1 MSKLVGTSAV
11 RLDVPAKATGKAL
24 YTADY
29 SAPNMLHVA
38 LVRSPIAH
46 GKLLGIEI
54 PALPEG
60 TYCYT
65 AADLPANLLPSIMN
79 DQPVLAAEKVRYM
92 GEPMAIVAAPTLDE
106 AKAIAAQVKAELEP
120 LEVVEDMQKAL
131 EASSPRVFDAGNLC
145 SEFHSEKGSLEE
157 DFAKC
162 AFVLEETFEMPV
174 QAHGFLEPEAAFT
187 YRDERGRLC
196 LISSTQNAFADRDMI
211 AAVLQIPK
219 EQVTSKAATVGGGF
233 GGKDGNTAQIFA
245 AVVTHYTNRPA
256 RYVFSREEN
265 IRYGMKR
272 HNAVVYARMGFS
284 EEGKALAFEGRM
296 WMDTGAYAILG
307 PAVLGLGTEHM
318 TGPYYIPSVKLDGWL
333 AYTNHAPASA
343 MRGFG
348 APQSAIA
355 VEHLMNLAAER
366 LGLDP
371 LEIRIRNAIHRGQ
384 SGPMGAIM
392 EYSVGFE
399 EALRMFEK
407 SNFYQ
412 EMKHRPQSGV
422 GYGIAAGMMSSGMG
436 KNVPDTS
443 IAQIEKKAEDH
454 YIVRIGLVDIGQ
466 GSETILAMIAAD
478 ALGVPLSAIDMRMGN
493 TEETTDSGSTA
504 ASRTTYG
511 CGNAIVAAAQKIL
524 AGEAYAEG
532 VCAFPEIPGENG
544 VHSMFGFIVQGTKLK
559 VDPIT
564 GAVQLLDVYNVTEAG
579 NIMNPVMMAGQ
590 IYGGVAMSTGYAL
603 TEQIRYRDGRS
614 LETNFSNYI
623 MPTAMDAPRMFNEDV
638 PAYEETGPYGA
649 KGIAEA
655 STVALPPAITAA
667 LKQLCP
673 ALNATKLPLDREKI
687 LEALEASAPV

>member
-1 MSKLVGTSAV
+1 MSKLVGTSAA
-11 RLDVPAKATGKAL
+11 RLDVPDKATGKAL

-29 SAPNMLHVA
+29 SVPDMLHVV
-38 LVRSPIAH
+38 LVRSQLAH
-46 GKLLGIEI
+46 AKLLGIQI
-54 PALPEG
+54 PSLPDG
-60 TYCYT
+60 AYCYT
-65 AADLPANLLPSIMN
+65 AADIPVNVLPSIMN
-79 DQPVLAAEKVRYM
+79 DQPVLATEKVRYM
-92 GEPMAIVAAPTLDE
+92 GEPIAIVAAGTLED
-106 AKAIAAQVKAELEP
+106 AHFIAAQVQVDLEP
-120 LEVVEDMQKAL
+120 LDVVEDMQAAL
-131 EASSPRVFDAGNLC
+131 EPSSPCVFPAGNLC
-145 SEFHSEKGSLEE
+145 SEFHSEKGNIPD
-157 DFAKC
+157 DFSRC

-187 YRDERGRLC
+187 YRDETGRLC

-211 AAVLQIPK
+211 AQVLQIPR
-219 EQVTSKAATVGGGF
+219 ERITSKAATVGGGF

-245 AVVTHYTNRPA
+245 AVVTHYTGRPA
-256 RYVFSREEN
+256 KYVFSREEN

-272 HNAVVYARMGFS
+272 HNAVVYAKMGFS
-284 EEGKALAFEGRM
+284 DRGEALAFRGKM

-348 APQSAIA
+348 APQSAMA

-366 LGLDP
+366 LCLDP
-371 LEIRIRNAIHRGQ
+371 LEIRLRNAIHRGQ

-392 EYSVGFE
+392 EHSVAFE
-399 EALRMFEK
+399 EALRLFGE
-407 SNFYQ
+407 SDFYQ
-412 EMKHRPQSGV
+412 EMKYHPQPGV
-422 GYGIAAGMMSSGMG
+422 GYGVAAGMMSSGMG

-443 IAQIEKKAEDH
+443 TVQIEKTEKDH
-454 YIVRIGLVDIGQ
+454 YIVRVGLVDIGQ

-511 CGNAIVAAAQKIL
+511 CGNAIVEAAKKIR
-524 AGEAYAEG
+524 AGASHAEG
-532 VCAFPEIPGENG
+532 VCVFPEIPGDDG
-544 VHSMFGFIVQGTKLK
+544 VHSIFAFIVQGVKLK

-564 GAVQLLDVYNVTEAG
+564 GAVNLLEVHNVTEAG
-579 NIMNPVMMAGQ
+579 NIINPTMMAGQ
-590 IYGGVAMSTGYAL
+590 IFGGIAMSTGYAL

-614 LETNFSNYI
+614 LETDFASYV
-623 MPTAMDAPRMFNEDV
+623 MPTALDAPRMVNENV
-638 PAYEETGPYGA
+638 PAFEETGPYGA

-655 STVALPPAITAA
+655 STVALAPAITAA

-673 ALNATKLPLDREKI
+673 SLQAVRLPLDREKI
-687 LEALEASAPV
+687 LEALEASHTI

>member
-11 RLDVPAKATGKAL
+11 RLDVPDKATGKAL

-29 SAPNMLHVA
+29 TAPNLLHVV

-46 GKLLGIEI
+46 GKLLGVQ
-54 PALPEG
+54 LPPPQEG

-65 AADLPANLLPSIMN
+65 AADIPVNVLPSIMN

-92 GEPMAIVAAPTLDE
+92 GEPVAIVAAGTLEE
-106 AKAIAAQVKAELEP
+106 ARSLAAQVKVELEP
-120 LEVVEDMQKAL
+120 LETVEDMRAAL
-131 EASSPRVFDAGNLC
+131 EASSPRVFETGNLC
-145 SEFHSEKGSLEE
+145 SEFHSDKGNIAE
-157 DFAKC
+157 DFEKC

-187 YRDERGRLC
+187 YRDEDGRLC

-211 AAVLQIPK
+211 ASVLQIPK
-219 EQVTSKAATVGGGF
+219 EKITSKAATVGGGF

-245 AVVTHYTNRPA
+245 AVVTHYTGRPA
-256 RYVFSREEN
+256 RCVFSREEN

-272 HNAVVYARMGFS
+272 HSAVVYAKMGFS
-284 EEGKALAFEGRM
+284 REGKALAFEGKM

-318 TGPYYIPSVKLDGWL
+318 TGPYYIPSAKLDGWL

-348 APQSAIA
+348 APQSAMA
-355 VEHLMNLAAER
+355 VEHLMNLAAEK
-366 LGLDP
+366 LGIDP

-384 SGPMGAIM
+384 SGPMGAVM

-407 SNFYQ
+407 SDFYQ
-412 EMKHRPQSGV
+412 EMKHHPQPGI

-436 KNVPDTS
+436 KHVPDTS
-443 IAQIEKKAEDH
+443 IAQIEKKAEDR

-478 ALGVPLSAIDMRMGN
+478 ALGVPLSAIEMRMGN
-493 TEETTDSGSTA
+493 TEETVDSGSTA

-511 CGNAIVAAAQKIL
+511 CGNAIMEAAKKIR
-524 AGEAYAEG
+524 AGKTYAEG
-532 VCAFPEIPGENG
+532 VCVFPEIPGEDG
-544 VHSMFGFIVQGTKLK
+544 VHSMFGFIVQGAKLK
-559 VDPIT
+559 VDPVT
-564 GAVQLLDVYNVTEAG
+564 GTVQLLDAYNVTEAG
-579 NIMNPVMMAGQ
+579 NIINPVMMAGQ
-590 IYGGVAMSTGYAL
+590 IYGGIAMSTGYAL
-603 TEQIRYRDGRS
+603 AEQIRYRDGRS

-623 MPTAMDAPRMFNEDV
+623 MPTALDAPRMVNENV
-638 PAYEETGPYGA
+638 PSYEETGPYGA

-655 STVALPPAITAA
+655 STVALAPAITAA

-673 ALNATKLPLDREKI
+673 ALRANSLPLDREKI
-687 LEALEASAPV
+687 LEALEVSATF

>member
-1 MSKLVGTSAV
+1 MAKLVGSSAV
-11 RLDVPAKATGKAL
+11 RLDVPAKATGRAL

-29 SAPNMLHVA
+29 SMPDMLHVV
-38 LVRSPIAH
+38 LVRSQLAH
-46 GKLLGIEI
+46 GKLLGVRI
-54 PALPEG
+54 PELPENV
-60 TYCYT
+60 YCYT
-65 AADLPANLLPSIMN
+65 AADLPSNLLPSVMN

-92 GEPMAIVAAPTLDE
+92 GEAVAIVAAPTLDE
-106 AKAIAAQVKAELEP
+106 AKTIATQVQVDIEP
-120 LEVVEDMQKAL
+120 LDVVEDMKAAL
-131 EASSPRVFDAGNLC
+131 EPSSPRVFESGNLC
-145 SEFHSEKGSLEE
+145 SEFHSEKGDIAEG
-157 DFAKC
+157 FAQS
-162 AFVLEETFEMPV
+162 AFVLEETYEMPV

-187 YRDERGRLC
+187 YRDEDGRLC

-211 AAVLQIPK
+211 ASVLRIPQEK
-219 EQVTSKAATVGGGF
+219 ITSRAATVGGGF

-256 RYVFSREEN
+256 KCVFSREEN

-272 HNAVVYARMGFS
+272 HSAVVYAKMGFS
-284 EEGKALAFEGRM
+284 EGGKALAFEGRM

-318 TGPYYIPSVKLDGWL
+318 TGPYYIPGVKLDGWL

-348 APQSAIA
+348 APQSAMA
-355 VEHLMNLAAER
+355 VECLMNLAADR

-371 LEIRIRNAIHRGQ
+371 LEIRMRNAIHRGQ
-384 SGPMGAIM
+384 SGPMGAVM

-399 EALRMFEK
+399 EALRMFGR
-407 SNFYQ
+407 SDFYQ
-412 EMKHRPQSGV
+412 QMKHHPEPGI

-436 KNVPDTS
+436 KHVPDTS

-454 YIVRIGLVDIGQ
+454 YIVRVGLVDIGQ
-466 GSETILAMIAAD
+466 GSETVLAMIAAD
-478 ALGVPLSAIDMRMGN
+478 TLGVPLSAIEMRMGN
-493 TEETTDSGSTA
+493 TEETKDSGSTA

-511 CGNAIVAAAQKIL
+511 CGNAVVAAAKKIL
-524 AGEAYAEG
+524 AGATYAEG
-532 VCAFPEIPGENG
+532 ICAFPEIPGENG
-544 VHSMFGFIVQGTKLK
+544 VHSMFGFMVQGAKLK
-559 VDPIT
+559 VNPVT

-579 NIMNPVMMAGQ
+579 NIINPVMMAGQ

-603 TEQIRYRDGRS
+603 TEQIRYKDGRS

-623 MPTAMDAPRMFNEDV
+623 MPTAMDAPRMINEDV

-655 STVALPPAITAA
+655 STVALAPAIAAA
-667 LKQLCP
+667 LKQLYP
-673 ALNATKLPLDREKI
+673 SLRTTRLPLDREEI
-687 LEALEASAPV
+687 LEAIEASETL

>member
-11 RLDVPAKATGKAL
+11 RLDVSAKATGRAL

-38 LVRSPIAH
+38 LVRSRIAH
-46 GKLLGIEI
+46 GKLLDVQI
-54 PALPEG
+54 PTLPEG

-65 AADLPANLLPSIMN
+65 AADLPSNLLPSIMN
-79 DQPVLAAEKVRYM
+79 DQPVLAADKVRYM
-92 GEPMAIVAAPTLDE
+92 GEPIAIVAAPTLDE
-106 AKAIAAQVKAELEP
+106 AKAIAKQVEVTVEP
-120 LEVVEDMQKAL
+120 LDVVEDMQKAL
-131 EASSPRVFDAGNLC
+131 EATSVRVFDAGNLC
-145 SEFHSEKGSLEE
+145 SEFHSEKGNLGE

-162 AFVLEETFEMPV
+162 DFVLEETFEMPV

-187 YRDERGRLC
+187 YRDEAGRLS

-211 AAVLQIPK
+211 ASVLQIPK
-219 EQVTSKAATVGGGF
+219 EQIHSKAATVGGGF

-256 RYVFSREEN
+256 KYVFSREEN

-272 HNAVVYARMGFS
+272 HNAIVYAKMGFS
-284 EEGKALAFEGRM
+284 NEGKALAFEGKM

-366 LGLDP
+366 LDIDP
-371 LEIRIRNAIHRGQ
+371 LDIRIRNAIHRGQ
-384 SGPMGAIM
+384 SGPMGAVM

-399 EALRMFEK
+399 EALHIFEK
-407 SNFYQ
+407 SDFYQ
-412 EMKHRPQSGV
+412 EMKHHPQPGI

-478 ALGVPLSAIDMRMGN
+478 ALNVPLSAIEMRMAD
-493 TEETTDSGSTA
+493 TEETSDSGSTA

-511 CGNAIVAAAQKIL
+511 CGNAIVAAAKKIL
-524 AGEAYAEG
+524 AGQDYAQG
-532 VCAFPEIPGENG
+532 ICAFPEIPGEDG

-559 VDPIT
+559 VDPVT
-564 GAVQLLDVYNVTEAG
+564 GAVQLLDAYNVTEAG
-579 NIMNPVMMAGQ
+579 NIINPAMMAGQ
-590 IYGGVAMSTGYAL
+590 IYGGIAMSTGYTL
-603 TEQIRYRDGRS
+603 TEQIRYRNGCTM
-614 LETNFSNYI
+614 ETNFSNYI
-623 MPTAMDAPRMFNEDV
+623 MPTALDAPRMVNDNV
-638 PAYEETGPYGA
+638 PAYEESGPYGA

-667 LKQLCP
+667 LRQLCP
-673 ALNATKLPLDREKI
+673 ALQATTLPLDREKI
-687 LEALEASAPV
+687 LEALEVSAKL

>member
-1 MSKLVGTSAV
+1 MAKLVGSSAV

-29 SAPNMLHVA
+29 FMPDMLHVA
-38 LVRSPIAH
+38 LVRSQAAH
-46 GKLLGIEI
+46 GKLLGVHVPE
-54 PALPEG
+54 LPENV
-60 TYCYT
+60 YCYT
-65 AADLPANLLPSIMN
+65 AADIPSNVLPSVMN

-92 GEPMAIVAAPTLDE
+92 GEAVAIVAAPTLDE
-106 AKAIAAQVKAELEP
+106 AKAFAAQVRVDIEP
-120 LEVVEDMQKAL
+120 LDIVEDMQAAL
-131 EASSPRVFDAGNLC
+131 EEDAPRVFEAGNLC
-145 SEFHSEKGSLEE
+145 SEFHSEKGDIAE
-157 DFAKC
+157 DFSRC
-162 AFVLEETFEMPV
+162 AFVLEETYEMPV

-187 YRDERGRLC
+187 YMDENGRLC

-211 AAVLQIPK
+211 ASVLQIPTEK
-219 EQVTSKAATVGGGF
+219 ITSRAATVGGGF

-245 AVVTHYTNRPA
+245 AVVTHYTRRPA
-256 RYVFSREEN
+256 KYVFSREEN

-272 HNAVVYARMGFS
+272 HSAVVYAKMGFS

-348 APQSAIA
+348 APQSAMA
-355 VEHLMNLAAER
+355 VECLMNQAADR

-371 LEIRIRNAIHRGQ
+371 LEIRMRNAIHRGE

-392 EYSVGFE
+392 EHSVGFE
-399 EALRMFEK
+399 EALRMFER
-407 SNFYQ
+407 SDFYRQ
-412 EMKHRPQSGV
+412 MKNHPEEGV

-436 KNVPDTS
+436 KHVPDTS
-443 IAQIEKKAEDH
+443 IAQIEKKAADH

-478 ALGVPLSAIDMRMGN
+478 ALGVPLSSIEMRMGN
-493 TEETTDSGSTA
+493 TEETINSGSTA

-511 CGNAIVAAAQKIL
+511 CGNAIVEAAKKIL
-524 AGEAYAEG
+524 AGADYAEG
-532 VCAFPEIPGENG
+532 VCAFPEIPGEDG
-544 VHSMFGFIVQGTKLK
+544 VHSMFGFIVQGAKLK
-559 VDPIT
+559 VNPVT

-579 NIMNPVMMAGQ
+579 NIINPTMMAGQ

-603 TEQIRYRDGRS
+603 TEQIRYQNGRS

-623 MPTAMDAPRMFNEDV
+623 LPTAMDAPRMVNEDV

-655 STVALPPAITAA
+655 STVALAPAIAAA

-673 ALNATKLPLDREKI
+673 SLNATRLPIDREEI
-687 LEALEASAPV
+687 LEALEASATV

>member
-1 MSKLVGTSAV
+1 MSKLVGTSAI
-11 RLDVPAKATGKAL
+11 RLDVPDKATGKAL

-29 SAPNMLHVA
+29 FAPDMLHVV
-38 LVRSPIAH
+38 LVRSLLAH
-46 GKLLGIEI
+46 GNLLGVQI
-54 PALPEG
+54 PPLREG

-65 AADLPANLLPSIMN
+65 AADIPVNVLPSIMN

-92 GEPMAIVAAPTLDE
+92 GEPVAIVAASTLEE
-106 AKAIAAQVKAELEP
+106 AKSIAAQVKVDLEP
-120 LEVVEDMQKAL
+120 LETVEDMQAAL
-131 EASSPRVFDAGNLC
+131 EPSSPCVFETGNLC
-145 SEFHSEKGSLEE
+145 SEFHSEKGNIAE
-157 DFAKC
+157 DFPQC

-187 YRDERGRLC
+187 YRDETGRLC

-211 AAVLQIPK
+211 AGVLQIPK
-219 EQVTSKAATVGGGF
+219 EQIASKAATVGGGF

-245 AVVTHYTNRPA
+245 AVVTHYTGRPA
-256 RYVFSREEN
+256 KCVFSREEN

-272 HNAVVYARMGFS
+272 HNAIVYVKMGFS
-284 EEGKALAFEGRM
+284 DRGEALAFQGKM

-318 TGPYYIPSVKLDGWL
+318 TGPYHIPSVKLDGWL

-348 APQSAIA
+348 APQSAMA

-371 LEIRIRNAIHRGQ
+371 LEIRLRNAIHRGQ
-384 SGPMGAIM
+384 SGPMGALM
-392 EYSVGFE
+392 EHSVAFE
-399 EALRMFEK
+399 EALRLFGK
-407 SNFYQ
+407 SDFYQ
-412 EMKHRPQSGV
+412 EMKHHPQPNV

-436 KNVPDTS
+436 KHVPDTS

-454 YIVRIGLVDIGQ
+454 YIVRVGLVDIGQ

-478 ALGVPLSAIDMRMGN
+478 ALGVPLSAIEMRMGN

-511 CGNAIVAAAQKIL
+511 CGNAIVEAAKKIRQ
-524 AGEAYAEG
+524 GENYAEG
-532 VCAFPEIPGENG
+532 VCVFPEIPGEDG
-544 VHSMFGFIVQGTKLK
+544 VHSMFAFIVQGAKLK
-559 VDPIT
+559 VDPVT
-564 GAVQLLDVYNVTEAG
+564 GAVHLLDVYNVTEAG
-579 NIMNPVMMAGQ
+579 NIINPVMMAGQ
-590 IYGGVAMSTGYAL
+590 IYGGIAMSTGYAL
-603 TEQIRYRDGRS
+603 SEQIRYRDGRS
-614 LETNFSNYI
+614 LETSFANYV
-623 MPTAMDAPRMFNEDV
+623 MPTALDAPHMANENV

-649 KGIAEA
+649 KGVAEA
-655 STVALPPAITAA
+655 STVALAPAITAA

-673 ALNATKLPLDREKI
+673 SLQANSLPLDREKI
-687 LEALEASAPV
+687 LEALEASHTF